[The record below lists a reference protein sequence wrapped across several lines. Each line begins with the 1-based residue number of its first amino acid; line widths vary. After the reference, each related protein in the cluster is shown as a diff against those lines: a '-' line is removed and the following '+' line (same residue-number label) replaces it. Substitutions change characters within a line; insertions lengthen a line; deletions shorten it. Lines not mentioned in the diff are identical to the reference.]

1 MDTPNENS
9 PTRNNRALE
18 ALQDLGMELAERW
31 ASGFEKRPTQQLIL
45 QKIVEPVVRHI
56 LNTIFPWAV
65 GMAILFLVL
74 LLCTVITCVI
84 VLRSGSSGGSA
95 VVSTACACAAML
107 QKSNICC

>member
-1 MDTPNENS
+1 MDTENS
-9 PTRNNRALE
+9 PTRNNRAME

-84 VLRSGSSGGSA
+84 VLRSGSGGGNSDCDIGSG
-95 VVSTACACAAML
+95 
-107 QKSNICC
+107 

>member
-84 VLRSGSSGGSA
+84 VLRSGSGGAGA
-95 VVSTACACAAML
+95 VASTACACAAML
-107 QKSNICC
+107 QKSNVCC

>member
-1 MDTPNENS
+1 MTTVDIVKDVS

-18 ALQDLGMELAERW
+18 ALQELGMELADRW
-31 ASGFEKRPTQQLIL
+31 ASGFEKRPTQQLVL

-74 LLCTVITCVI
+74 LLCTVVTCVI
-84 VLRSGSSGGSA
+84 VLRSGGPA
-95 VVSTACACAAML
+95 TVTAGCACAAML
-107 QKSNICC
+107 QKTNVCC

>member
-1 MDTPNENS
+1 MTSELSNDVS
-9 PTRNNRALE
+9 PTRNSRALE
-18 ALQDLGMELAERW
+18 ALQELGMELADRW

-74 LLCTVITCVI
+74 LLCTVVTCVI
-84 VLRSGSSGGSA
+84 VLRSGGSPQLLHGA
-95 VVSTACACAAML
+95 GACAAML
-107 QKSNICC
+107 QKSNVCC

>member
-1 MDTPNENS
+1 MDSPNENS
-9 PTRNNRALE
+9 PSRNSRALE
-18 ALQDLGMELAERW
+18 ALQDLGMEIAERW
-31 ASGFEKRPTQQLIL
+31 ASGFEKRPTQQLVL

-84 VLRSGSSGGSA
+84 VLRSGSGCG
-95 VVSTACACAAML
+95 STAIPLTCACAAML